1 MDNSYLNDARE
12 LEADL
17 TAFMQDIIRIPS
29 LSSQEGNVIERIRQ
43 EMEKLD
49 FDEVTVDPMGN
60 LIGRIGSGPQV
71 VALDGHVDTVDV
83 GDRSLWDREPFSGD
97 VEDGV
102 LYGRGT
108 SDMKGGVASSVY
120 AGGLIKQ
127 RGIPDNVTLYVTATV
142 QEEDCDGL
150 CWQYIAKEDGI
161 RPDLVVIT
169 EPTSCVSIAA
179 IAGAWKCRCI
189 RPVFPAMAPRRSVA
203 STPCTRWRTSL
214 RTSNR
219 STNDSNLASPLG
231 KGTVTISEIRS
242 TSPSLCA
249 VADGCTIHLDRRL
262 TIGETEATA
271 VAEIEAL
278 PSVQAA
284 DATVTVLEYAVPSY
298 TGLTYPT
305 RKYYPTWELPEDAAG
320 TQAALA
326 AHLNAFETKMPKSA
340 SGCSVRMPWRRQE
353 CSEFRR
359 LDSGRVTKN
368 SRTRRTS
375 RWKSSTSCAAALSIP
390 PSWMSSRRA
399 LRRRPLSEC
408 DSDTHCHGPE
418 RPRLADDT
426 GLVRRGDRH
435 CAGYGGPP
443 EEGIQERCG
452 DLAPATQVGFSDLSS
467 TSPRV
472 RATHSKLA

>member
-49 FDEVTVDPMGN
+49 FDEITVDLMGN

-120 AGGLIKQ
+120 AGGLIKR

-150 CWQYIAKEDGI
+150 CWQYIAREDGI

-169 EPTSCVSIAA
+169 EPTSLRVYRGHRGRMEMQVHTSGISCHGSAPERGVNAVYKMADIIAD
-179 IAGAWKCRCI
+179 IESLNERLE
-189 RPVFPAMAPRRSVA
+189 PR
-203 STPCTRWRTSL
+203 
-214 RTSNR
+214 
-219 STNDSNLASPLG
+219 DPLG

-326 AHLNAFETKMPKSA
+326 AHRSAFEA
-340 SGCSVRMPWRRQE
+340 DAEVGFWV
-353 CSEFRR
+353 F
-359 LDSGRVTKN
+359 
-368 SRTRRTS
+368 
-375 RWKSSTSCAAALSIP
+375 STNAVATAGMLGIP
-390 PSWMSSRRA
+390 
-399 LRRRPLSEC
+399 
-408 DSDTHCHGPE
+408 TIGFGPGHE
-418 RPRLADDT
+418 KFAHAPNEQVEIEH
-426 GLVRRGDRH
+426 LVRCSAFYTALVDEFAKGTTM
-435 CAGYGGPP
+435 
-443 EEGIQERCG
+443 E
-452 DLAPATQVGFSDLSS
+452 ATQ
-467 TSPRV
+467 
-472 RATHSKLA
+472 